1 MKTVNPK
8 TGILPEAQQWLWP
21 KLSSIGRNFVLYG
34 GTAVALRYGHRQSVD
49 FDFFTHRPF
58 DPDELKSNL
67 DWLGDSQTLQVAANT
82 LAALVQTPPGEV
94 KCSFFGG
101 LSFGRIASPSVCVG
115 TTVQIASPLDLS
127 VQKLKVIQ
135 VRSES
140 KDYHD
145 LDCLFRNGVSLEESV
160 GAALALYPDFPTAV
174 ALRALCYFDDGDVA
188 TIPEAMKQRLRTLAA
203 EFSGERPMRR
213 ESLLLGN

>member
-1 MKTVNPK
+1 MTTFKPH
-8 TGILPEAQQWLWP
+8 TGILPEPQQWLWP

-34 GTAVALRYGHRQSVD
+34 GTAVALRYAHRQSVD
-49 FDFFTHRPF
+49 FDFFTHQAF
-58 DPDELKSNL
+58 DSDELKSNL
-67 DWLGDSQTLQVAANT
+67 DWLRDSQTLQLAANT
-82 LAALVQTPPGEV
+82 LTTLVQTPAGEV

-101 LSFGRIASPSVCVG
+101 LSFGRIAPPSICVD
-115 TTVQIASPLDLS
+115 TTVQVASPLDLT

-145 LDCLFRNGVSLEESV
+145 LDCLFRNGVGLAEAV

-188 TIPEAMKQRLRTLAA
+188 TIPEAMKQRLRALAA
-203 EFSGERPMRR
+203 EFSGESPMMR
-213 ESLLLGN
+213 ESLCLGD